1 MRQVISVSL
10 NGRAYQLEDDA
21 HAALAEYLDSA
32 ARSLAGNPDQ
42 AEILADLEQAIA
54 DKLERCLNPHKTV
67 VTRSEIGQVIQEMG
81 PVDAGAGSGAMHEGN
96 PADAAGQGS
105 GPAGAAADASQTDA
119 AAQTGAAASK
129 RLYQI
134 SDGALISGVCKGVAV
149 YLDIDVTLVRLLFV
163 IAAVLTGGLA
173 VLLYVAMMFIVP
185 YANTPE
191 EYAAAR
197 GLPFN
202 ARVLVEQAK
211 LKAAHLANVATQA
224 AMHNHSR
231 AARAQWKAEWRKARA
246 EWRQEW
252 RRSRAHWHAYR
263 WPGVPPSP
271 MPPTPQPPLPPLA
284 HFISG
289 LIWAALGLVAA
300 LVTVAWLL
308 ALFSLITTGTV
319 FQWMPI
325 RLPLWAAIIALVLV
339 YQAVVWPLR
348 AVRHGL
354 MPRFYGNTY
363 PWHSL
368 WDGLLGV
375 CLLVFVVWYF
385 THHGHDL
392 RQSFDSLQQNLRPA
406 WHQLLAAWQT
416 LVQGAH

>member
-105 GPAGAAADASQTDA
+105 GPAGAAAGASQTDA

-134 SDGALISGVCKGVAV
+134 SDGALISGVCKGIAV

-173 VLLYVAMMFIVP
+173 MLVYVAMMFIVP

-252 RRSRAHWHAYR
+252 RRASLTGTHIGGRASAGRRRCNTWWRSPGAAGRSGEERFLTIYLPAYR
-263 WPGVPPSP
+263 
-271 MPPTPQPPLPPLA
+271 PQNR
-284 HFISG
+284 SDRKDS
-289 LIWAALGLVAA
+289 AAN
-300 LVTVAWLL
+300 T
-308 ALFSLITTGTV
+308 
-319 FQWMPI
+319 
-325 RLPLWAAIIALVLV
+325 RLPLTASPSAFSPDRTPSATSPVARAPSHNTGAEMKQWRRPQRAA
-339 YQAVVWPLR
+339 LR
-348 AVRHGL
+348 AHPVPIHANAMAHMTAVRASGICRKFVET
-354 MPRFYGNTY
+354 PRASGNT
-363 PWHSL
+363 
-368 WDGLLGV
+368 
-375 CLLVFVVWYF
+375 
-385 THHGHDL
+385 
-392 RQSFDSLQQNLRPA
+392 
-406 WHQLLAAWQT
+406 HQKMMLT
-416 LVQGAH
+416 G